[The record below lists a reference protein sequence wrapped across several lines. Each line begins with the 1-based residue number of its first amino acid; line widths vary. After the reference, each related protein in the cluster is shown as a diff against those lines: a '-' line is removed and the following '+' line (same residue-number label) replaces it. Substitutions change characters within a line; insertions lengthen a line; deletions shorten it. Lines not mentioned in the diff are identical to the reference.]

1 MVQFF
6 AVPDSFAFIGNKKSI
21 FLLNVHRCIIEDQ
34 HVSNELVN
42 ILLSFSKASQKA
54 LYSTIL
60 CTLKQRLEVDIQIDS
75 ILVNPKKLS
84 TTGESINLCSN
95 NIRKSVWIKKA
106 VSGSNHYGNL
116 KYDETAGIQCTITA
130 LIAVCFSAV
139 KNISVWKSW
148 NLDFI
153 LNQGDIFMT
162 S

>member
-1 MVQFF
+1 M
-6 AVPDSFAFIGNKKSI
+6 
-21 FLLNVHRCIIEDQ
+21 NVHRCIIEDQ

-84 TTGESINLCSN
+84 TTGESINFCSN

-116 KYDETAGIQCTITA
+116 KYD
-130 LIAVCFSAV
+130 
-139 KNISVWKSW
+139 
-148 NLDFI
+148 
-153 LNQGDIFMT
+153 
-162 S
+162 